1 MLNILI
7 IYFMKI
13 LFVPWSQDCKTGGPL
28 PECFCFSRP
37 GGMFG
42 AVGFSGNILSEYS
55 HNLQLRNYIINIK
68 ERK

>member
-13 LFVPWSQDCKTGGPL
+13 LFALWSQDCKTGGPL
-28 PECFCFSRP
+28 PECFCFP
-37 GGMFG
+37 GFGGMFG